1 MTVAELMMKLKAFPP
16 DLEVKITDGLNYRF
30 YSGDFVIEQFE
41 DVDGTSCVDIGVGG
55 FEDDIDV

>member
-41 DVDGTSCVDIGVGG
+41 DVDGTSCVDIGIGG
-55 FEDDIDV
+55 FEDDNDV

>member
-1 MTVAELMMKLKAFPP
+1 MTVAELMMKLKVFPP

-41 DVDGTSCVDIGVGG
+41 DVDGTFCVDIGVGG
-55 FEDDIDV
+55 FEDDNDV